1 MSLLLSPDSPELDEA
16 HFALLAHYAKHL
28 GRAPK
33 AIRFATNSGE
43 RRSRQKGHGM
53 EMLELRAY
61 QASDDLRHIDWRVTA
76 RTGQAHTRL
85 YAQEN
90 DHQRLL
96 LVDLSN
102 HAYFGTRHTFTS
114 TRFIQLAGII
124 AWRSKQQGD
133 TLSYRLS
140 YGKKEYASN
149 KQGMLPNFLHQL
161 QDASLLENRTQEVKK
176 SSAWSHSLLT
186 AKAHNKDVIILTD
199 KQTWSD
205 NEESALMQLARHNSV
220 HWIQIIDSNAYNLP
234 TGQYQMADPNG
245 IQRVNI
251 SKKTM
256 QQAKEAFFKQNI
268 LMRKKLAT
276 IGIRHQLFDL
286 TESPEKIARY
296 LLSQGAL
303 R

>member
-1 MSLLLSPDSPELDEA
+1 MSPLLSPVSPELDEA

-33 AIRFATNSGE
+33 AIRFAINAGE

-102 HAYFGTRHTFTS
+102 HAYFGTRHTFIS
-114 TRFIQLAGII
+114 TRLIQLAGII

-140 YGKKEYASN
+140 YGEKEYASN

-161 QDASLLENRTQEVKK
+161 QDASLLENRAQNMKK
-176 SSAWSHSLLT
+176 NSVWAHSQLT

-199 KQTWSD
+199 KQSWSD
-205 NEESALMQLARHNSV
+205 VEESALMQLARHNSV

-234 TGQYQMADPNG
+234 VGQYQMADQNG
-245 IQRVNI
+245 IQRVSI

-256 QQAKEAFFKQNI
+256 EHAKTAFVEQNT